1 MTILPPS
8 ARTVELTRPL
18 AYFDL
23 ETTGVDIATD
33 RIVEVAVLKL
43 LPNGT
48 EVTFESR
55 INPGMPIPPSASAVH
70 GIHDKDVEDKPEF
83 LEIAEALATF
93 LEGCDLAGFN
103 VIKFDL
109 PMLKAEFDRAGID
122 WSEDN
127 RNLVDAHVV
136 YQEKERRDLSTAM
149 KFYCNAEH
157 LEAHS
162 ALADVRATRMVLE
175 AQVVRYQDLPH
186 TVDGLSA
193 FCREARPNRYADT
206 GYWFVFREGVLT
218 FNKGTKHKGEP
229 LDVVAHTDPEF
240 LKWMLGLEDL
250 PKDTERIVRR
260 VLGAE

>member
-83 LEIAEALATF
+83 REIAEALATF

-149 KFYCNAEH
+149 KSYCHADH
-157 LEAHS
+157 LEA
-162 ALADVRATRMVLE
+162 
-175 AQVVRYQDLPH
+175 P
-186 TVDGLSA
+186 
-193 FCREARPNRYADT
+193 F
-206 GYWFVFREGVLT
+206 GVGRCSSDS
-218 FNKGTKHKGEP
+218 NGS
-229 LDVVAHTDPEF
+229 
-240 LKWMLGLEDL
+240 
-250 PKDTERIVRR
+250 
-260 VLGAE
+260 